1 MASAKVVA
9 GRNQVVAALM
19 VSSLLVIGAIWF
31 WNFASPDRLL
41 ERSYSRVAP
50 HGTLYLDDMGPDAR
64 PALRVTPVVVPM
76 QPIAPALLIDGVAV
90 ESGILNEP
98 IVVGAHLRLAPG
110 AVDSRTVEVT
120 AVADLDAPVVGIPGV
135 RLQIVTA
142 RPTERVAKRRDT
154 VQLIFAIRDSE
165 PAKVAP
171 APVPSATAG
180 RVL

>member
-31 WNFASPDRLL
+31 WNFVSPDRLL

-64 PALRVTPVVVPM
+64 PVIRVTPASTRVP
-76 QPIAPALLIDGVAV
+76 PAAPAVLIDGVAV
-90 ESGILNEP
+90 ESGILSEP
-98 IVVGAHLRLAPG
+98 VSVGAHLRLAPG
-110 AVDSRTVEVT
+110 AANSRAVEVT
-120 AVADLDAPVVGIPGV
+120 EVADLDAPLVGLPGV
-135 RLQIVTA
+135 RLQMVTA
-142 RPTERVAKRRDT
+142 RPVGHGARERDT
-154 VQLIFAIRDSE
+154 IQLIFAIRDAES
-165 PAKVAP
+165 AKAAP
-171 APVPSATAG
+171 APSPTAG

>member
-31 WNFASPDRLL
+31 WNFVSPDRLL

-50 HGTLYLDDMGPDAR
+50 HGTLYLDDMGPDSR
-64 PALRVTPVVVPM
+64 PAIRVTPAS
-76 QPIAPALLIDGVAV
+76 APLPPTAPTLLIDGIAV
-90 ESGILNEP
+90 ESGILTEP
-98 IVVGAHLRLAPG
+98 VAVGAHLRLAPG
-110 AVDSRTVEVT
+110 AANSRAVEVT
-120 AVADLDAPVVGIPGV
+120 GVADLDAPVVGLPGV
-135 RLQIVTA
+135 RLQMVTA
-142 RPTERVAKRRDT
+142 RPVGHGARGRDT
-154 VQLIFAIRDSE
+154 IQLIFAIRDAE

-171 APVPSATAG
+171 VPTATAG

>member
-1 MASAKVVA
+1 MANAKVVA

-31 WNFASPDRLL
+31 WNFVSPDRLL

-64 PALRVTPVVVPM
+64 PVIRVTPASAPV
-76 QPIAPALLIDGVAV
+76 APALLIDGVPV

-98 IVVGAHLRLAPG
+98 IAVGAHLRLAPG
-110 AVDSRTVEVT
+110 ATTTRAVEVT
-120 AVADLDAPVVGIPGV
+120 GVADLDAPVVGLPGV
-135 RLQIVTA
+135 RLQMVTA
-142 RPTERVAKRRDT
+142 RPFGHGVRDRET
-154 VQLIFAIRDSE
+154 VRLIFAIRDIE
-165 PAKVAP
+165 PAKAAP
-171 APVPSATAG
+171 APAATAG